1 MIPFFFPRRSLR
13 PLPVSYSGIALVVDS
28 ECEEAVGPL
37 EYMLPPL
44 VNCLAFNFLHVHP
57 TIVLHLVSVEAETIV
72 YLPATSSLPER
83 ACSRLIITVP
93 GTVAHLY
100 GVGRLWYAT
109 ANIPLEL
116 EL

>member
-1 MIPFFFPRRSLR
+1 MVPFFFPHRSLQ
-13 PLPVSYSGIALVVDS
+13 PLPASYSSPALVVDS
-28 ECEEAVGPL
+28 ECEEDPGPL
-37 EYMLPPL
+37 VYMLPPL
-44 VNCLAFNFLHVHP
+44 VNCLAFNLLHVHP
-57 TIVLHLVSVEAETIV
+57 TIPLHVVSVEAETLV

-93 GTVAHLY
+93 GTVVHIY
-100 GVGRLWYAT
+100 GVAGLWYVT